1 MRAEAQ
7 RLNVRYSTDDLRA
20 RAEWLEGHLAEHD
33 DLHGH
38 EAQSATPDML
48 RSAANEID
56 RLRGLINPT
65 PPAGYGCP
73 ACGPGKQAGPYCPAH
88 SWHDRS

>member
-1 MRAEAQ
+1 M
-7 RLNVRYSTDDLRA
+7 VSTNDLRA

-38 EAQSATPDML
+38 EAQSATPGML
-48 RSAANEID
+48 RDAANEID

-65 PPAGYGCP
+65 SLADPTTVIVTDGSPEAEADVMRARVRMRP
-73 ACGPGKQAGPYCPAH
+73 
-88 SWHDRS
+88 